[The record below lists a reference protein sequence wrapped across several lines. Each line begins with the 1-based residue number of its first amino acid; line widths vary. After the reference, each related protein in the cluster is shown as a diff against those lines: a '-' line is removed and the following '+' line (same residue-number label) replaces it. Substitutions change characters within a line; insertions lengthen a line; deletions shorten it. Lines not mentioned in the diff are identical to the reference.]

1 MLNESKVMQIVT
13 QKQMKKQKGAS
24 MVEYALVVAAVAGI
38 AAIVFTAATDTGVGK
53 IINDNIQK
61 AAPATS

>member
-1 MLNESKVMQIVT
+1 MLNESKVMRLVKA
-13 QKQMKKQKGAS
+13 KQAKKQKGAS

-38 AAIVFTAATDTGVGK
+38 AALVFTAATDKGVGK

-61 AAPATS
+61 AAPAA

>member
-1 MLNESKVMQIVT
+1 MLNESKVMRLVKA
-13 QKQMKKQKGAS
+13 KQAKKQKGAS

-38 AAIVFTAATDTGVGK
+38 AALVFTAATDTGVGK

-61 AAPATS
+61 AAPAAA